1 MTNKTK
7 YLLLFLTLVAST
19 IWLVVYF
26 YPEKKLRLVV
36 CDVGQGDA
44 ILAIYGSNQILV
56 DGGPDR
62 SVLDCISKYMP
73 FWDRSIEL
81 VILTHPQKDH
91 FGGLIDVFRRY
102 KVGHFV
108 ANNINSGG
116 QEYEVLKKLVG
127 GMNAAVHNPTSD
139 MQMRLGL
146 MYLEVVWPTDEFLTE
161 NTSTKELAGGINL
174 ELNEE
179 GGVLGEATT
188 SRDPNDFSVVTVLR
202 LGEFDALLTGDI
214 QPPVIN
220 RVVEIIGESYIKEY
234 EYIKVP
240 HHGSKNGLIKE
251 LLEITDPQ
259 IAVIS
264 VGRKNRYGHPHQETL
279 EILGYRDIR
288 ILRTDKD
295 GDVEIV
301 SDGKEWWIG
310 D

>member
-1 MTNKTK
+1 
-7 YLLLFLTLVAST
+7 
-19 IWLVVYF
+19 
-26 YPEKKLRLVV
+26 
-36 CDVGQGDA
+36 
-44 ILAIYGSNQILV
+44 
-56 DGGPDR
+56 
-62 SVLDCISKYMP
+62 MP

>member
-1 MTNKTK
+1 M
-7 YLLLFLTLVAST
+7 
-19 IWLVVYF
+19 
-26 YPEKKLRLVV
+26 
-36 CDVGQGDA
+36 
-44 ILAIYGSNQILV
+44 
-56 DGGPDR
+56 
-62 SVLDCISKYMP
+62 
-73 FWDRSIEL
+73 
-81 VILTHPQKDH
+81 
-91 FGGLIDVFRRY
+91 
-102 KVGHFV
+102 
-108 ANNINSGG
+108 
-116 QEYEVLKKLVG
+116 
-127 GMNAAVHNPTSD
+127 
-139 MQMRLGL
+139 
-146 MYLEVVWPTDEFLTE
+146 
-161 NTSTKELAGGINL
+161 
-174 ELNEE
+174 
-179 GGVLGEATT
+179 
-188 SRDPNDFSVVTVLR
+188 R

-301 SDGKEWWIG
+301 SDGK
-310 D
+310 